1 MCAALG
7 YLTLEPRIDKKEEEA
22 GGIYSKNY
30 CNLLAVRLQTD

>member
-22 GGIYSKNY
+22 GGIYSKK
-30 CNLLAVRLQTD
+30 LLQSTCGALAN